1 MTGETETST
10 KKIVSRMVELDGT
23 TLHLRVVGDGA
34 APLVL
39 LHGLGGDSTSW
50 TLNQRQLAADRQVI
64 SVDLPGH
71 GKSDRTVGDGT
82 VPSTGALL
90 SGLPDALGI
99 DRFHLLGLS
108 YGGALALDLAGRIP
122 DRILSLTCVSTTG
135 LGHEVNIDF
144 ILGYLDAETPETM
157 RPELE
162 KIYHD
167 TRKINDAMVG
177 YALFGRADATYR
189 ECVRTITDANFLNG
203 GQRFSYRDAIA
214 AFPFPVNLV
223 WGREDRIVPI
233 AHAESLQ
240 PEVPVHILDGVGHM
254 PNAEAA
260 DRFNELIIRL
270 IADADPHC

>member
-1 MTGETETST
+1 VTDGTETSK
-10 KKIVSRMVELDGT
+10 KKIISRMVELDGT
-23 TLHLRVVGDGA
+23 TLHLRVAGDRA
-34 APLVL
+34 PPLVL

-50 TLNQRQLAADRQVI
+50 TLNQRQLAANRQVI

-71 GKSDRTVGDGT
+71 GKSDRKVGDGT

-90 SGLPDALGI
+90 SGLPDAIGL

-108 YGGALALDLAGRIP
+108 YGGALALDLAGRNP
-122 DRILSLTCVSTTG
+122 DRILSLTLVSATG

-189 ECVRTITDANFLNG
+189 ECVRRITHANFLNG

-223 WGREDRIVPI
+223 WGREDRIVPV
-233 AHAESLQ
+233 AHAESLR
-240 PEVPVHILDGVGHM
+240 PAVAVHILDGVGHM

-260 DRFNELIIRL
+260 DRFNDLVIRL
-270 IADADPHC
+270 IADADAQA

>member
-1 MTGETETST
+1 MTVEPDTNST
-10 KKIVSRMVELDGT
+10 KIVSQTVELDGT
-23 TLHLRVVGDGA
+23 TLHLRVAGEGA

-50 TLNQRQLAADRQVI
+50 TLNQRQLAADRRVI

-71 GKSDRTVGDGT
+71 GKSDRNVGDGT

-90 SGLPDALGI
+90 SGLPHALGI

-122 DRILSLTCVSTTG
+122 DRILSLTCVSATG

-144 ILGYLDAETPETM
+144 ILGYLDADTPETM

-167 TRKINDAMVG
+167 TRKINDAMMG
-177 YALFGRADATYR
+177 YALVGRADATFR
-189 ECVRTITDANFLNG
+189 DCVRKITDANFRDG
-203 GQRFSYRDAIA
+203 GQRYNYRDAVT

-223 WGREDRIVPI
+223 WGREDRIVPV
-233 AHAESLQ
+233 AHAESFR

-260 DRFNELIIRL
+260 DQFNELVIGL
-270 IADADPHC
+270 IADADPAC